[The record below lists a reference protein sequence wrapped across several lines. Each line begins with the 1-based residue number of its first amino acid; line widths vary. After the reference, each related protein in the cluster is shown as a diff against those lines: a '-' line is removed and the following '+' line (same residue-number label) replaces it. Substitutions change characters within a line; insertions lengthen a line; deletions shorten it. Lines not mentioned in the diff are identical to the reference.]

1 MEMKLM
7 ETKRFA
13 KTLLLCAGLAG
24 AAICSGCGDDEPAT
38 MEWTGLDGVP
48 IPDSEEDAMRD

>member
-1 MEMKLM
+1 M

-13 KTLLLCAGLAG
+13 KTLPLCAGLAG